1 MKNKYIRICLILA
14 VLPIF
19 LGSCRARFYTAN
31 RNPVPLFKR
40 AGDVYLDG
48 STNLFNKI
56 DFTAGF
62 APVKGLGTYVGYNRA
77 FESSGSDSIET
88 RRYTG
93 DMLNLGLGYFLDQD
107 QSEQFRFEI
116 YGDIGL
122 GSFKNRVTT
131 NNAIHFF
138 NGNYTRIG
146 IMPNFGYV
154 STDDHFA
161 FAYSIRMS
169 NIRFHNASLSDSSFW
184 NNDLQRYNSK
194 SSYGMVEQAMT
205 FRVGSE
211 KVKFQLQLASYHGL
225 NSDELI
231 NAVPR
236 WNASI
241 MIGLVITPNLYSY

>member
-1 MKNKYIRICLILA
+1 MKKKYFRLCLILV
-14 VLPIF
+14 VLPLL

-40 AGDVYLDG
+40 AGDVYLDA
-48 STNLFNKI
+48 STNLLNKI

-62 APVKGLGTYVGYNRA
+62 APVKGLGTYIGYNRA
-77 FESSGSDSIET
+77 YESVGDDSFE
-88 RRYTG
+88 RRTYTG
-93 DMLNLGLGYFLDQD
+93 DMLNLGLGYFVDQD
-107 QSEQFRFEI
+107 QSDQFRFEI
-116 YGDIGL
+116 YGDLGL
-122 GSFKNRVTT
+122 GTFKNRVTG
-131 NNAIHFF
+131 NKIEYF

-169 NIRFHNASLSDSSFW
+169 SISFHNATVSDNSFW
-184 NNDLQRYNSK
+184 SSDLRRYNSK
-194 SSYGMVEQAMT
+194 SSYSMVEQAMT

-211 KVKFQLQLASYHGL
+211 RVKFQLQLASYHGM
-225 NSDELI
+225 NSDDI
-231 NAVPR
+231 VNAIPR